1 MKNFIK
7 YASNRIVSDVIV
19 TGYLDSE
26 TPPVFHPMYDRIY
39 FVIEDST
46 FEIYINDD
54 GFVQSKKIVDIAEW
68 FEVDDDDCFSLMSI
82 YSQAFKTEQEVK
94 IKMVNYDFNSFSMVI
109 IEYKDGDNERL
120 LSLDPNNFFGFTFL

>member
-26 TPPVFHPMYDRIY
+26 TPLVFHPMYDRIY

-54 GFVQSKKIVDIAEW
+54 GLVQSKKN
-68 FEVDDDDCFSLMSI
+68 C
-82 YSQAFKTEQEVK
+82 
-94 IKMVNYDFNSFSMVI
+94 
-109 IEYKDGDNERL
+109 
-120 LSLDPNNFFGFTFL
+120 